1 MDNMKVRY
9 EWVVK
14 DVEVESGEI
23 VNVDGSSIADIKRLI
38 KSPPLD
44 GMKYRIYLYRWEA
57 DGSDFDDIEVENGEL
72 TGWAPKHIQARFDRI
87 KADLV
92 KCGHFL

>member
-1 MDNMKVRY
+1 MTERVRY

-23 VNVDGSSIADIKRLI
+23 ICVDGSSIKDIKQLMKR
-38 KSPPLD
+38 PPLE

-57 DGSDFDDIEVENGEL
+57 DGSDHDDVEVENGEL
-72 TGWAPKHIQARFDRI
+72 TGWVPKHIQAQFDRI
-87 KADLV
+87 KADIV